1 MRGVEQWNALEA
13 ELGDGWERATLAFSV
28 EDAEAVAGAAAV
40 LAPLG
45 PGHVGDELRF
55 EIRPSGGGPDRLR
68 NLLGHLDRKRIWG
81 DLVLVDVERA
91 EPRAVAAEAA
101 APRERLAAEWDA
113 EIARLPAGWRDL
125 LCELQLD
132 STDYVARAALL
143 GAPLNPTRAPDAIAL
158 RFRASGPGGGY
169 GTAAVMVRRCLERM
183 DAERI
188 TGSVR
193 VLTVLSDTDNVAT
206 QGPVWRVAGRSV

>member
-1 MRGVEQWNALEA
+1 
-13 ELGDGWERATLAFSV
+13 
-28 EDAEAVAGAAAV
+28 
-40 LAPLG
+40 
-45 PGHVGDELRF
+45 
-55 EIRPSGGGPDRLR
+55 
-68 NLLGHLDRKRIWG
+68 LDRKRIWG
-81 DLVLVDVERA
+81 DLVLVDVERT
-91 EPRAVAAEAA
+91 ESRAVAAEAA
-101 APRERLAAEWDA
+101 APRESLAAEWDA

-143 GAPLNPTRAPDAIAL
+143 GAPLNPTRAVDAIAL

-169 GTAAVMVRRCLERM
+169 GTAAVMVRRCLEWM